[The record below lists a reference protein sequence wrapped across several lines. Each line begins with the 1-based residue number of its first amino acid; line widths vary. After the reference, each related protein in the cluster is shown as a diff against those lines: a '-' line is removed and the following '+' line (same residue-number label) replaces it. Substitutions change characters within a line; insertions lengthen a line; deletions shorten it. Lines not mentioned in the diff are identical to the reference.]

1 MNGSERV
8 FMRLHTKR
16 IDLDSF
22 EETEGIQLR
31 INDLNDIEHVDL
43 LIRPSYGYYA
53 NQEWS

>member
-8 FMRLHTKR
+8 VMRLHTKR

-22 EETEGIQLR
+22 DEPEGIQLR

-53 NQEWS
+53 NQE